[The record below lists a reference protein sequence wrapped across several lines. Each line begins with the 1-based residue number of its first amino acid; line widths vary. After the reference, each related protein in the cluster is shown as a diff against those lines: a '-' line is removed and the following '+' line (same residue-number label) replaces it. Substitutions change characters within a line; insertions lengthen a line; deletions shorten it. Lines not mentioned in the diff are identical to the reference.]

1 MHVLLGKLLELVRV
15 EQEPLR
21 VFPRAHFPR
30 PWRGPSGAMY
40 GSSRRWTH
48 LQTAHAAGHV
58 LISLI
63 GIFTGI
69 IVVFGMVA
77 NKRLDRWTKWFLITT
92 VLTSVTGFFF
102 PLHGFTPAIGVGIIS
117 LIVLG
122 IAIIARYPRQMAD
135 PWRWIYIVTAVI
147 ALYFNVFVLI
157 VQSFQKIPALH
168 ALAPTQTEPPFKF
181 TQLIVLA
188 LFFVLAIAAAI
199 RFRIERIRTTS
210 I

>member
-1 MHVLLGKLLELVRV
+1 
-15 EQEPLR
+15 
-21 VFPRAHFPR
+21 
-30 PWRGPSGAMY
+30 
-40 GSSRRWTH
+40 
-48 LQTAHAAGHV
+48 V

-135 PWRWIYIVTAVI
+135 AWRWIYIVTAVI

-157 VQSFQKIPALH
+157 MQSFQKIPALH
-168 ALAPTQTEPPFKF
+168 ALAPTQTEPPFKS

-188 LFFVLAIAAAI
+188 LSLCLPLPRPSGFASNGSVRLQSKRHWIGTAIAKGECLAHLSLAF
-199 RFRIERIRTTS
+199 RFP
-210 I
+210 